1 MNTALPPIQ
10 PLAAP
15 SKNLYKLALVLSI
28 FTIVYNIAEGLVAG
42 YFGYEDEALTL
53 FGFGMDS
60 FIETISAVGVAHMV
74 IRIMR
79 NPLSSRDAF
88 EITAL
93 KVTGYSFYALCIVL
107 ALMAGIKIYYGQ
119 QPEETFWG
127 IVVSV
132 ISIAVMLAII
142 YWKTDLGKKLNSKPL
157 IADANCAKVC
167 VYMSLVL
174 LVSSLLYKFFK
185 IPYID
190 IVGTAGIIWF
200 SYKEGKECF
209 EKAKGIS
216 TCCDT
221 CS

>member
-1 MNTALPPIQ
+1 MNTTLPPII
-10 PLAAP
+10 PLTSP
-15 SKNLYKLALVLSI
+15 PKKLYRLALILSV

-42 YFGYEDEALTL
+42 YFGFEDEALTL

-60 FIETISAVGVAHMV
+60 FIETISAIGVAHMI

-79 NPLSSRDAF
+79 NPLSSRDEF

-93 KVTGYSFYALCIVL
+93 KITGYSFYGLCIVL
-107 ALMAGIKIYYGQ
+107 TLMASIKVYYGQ

-127 IVVSV
+127 IVVSSV
-132 ISIAVMLAII
+132 SIIFMLAII

-167 VYMSLVL
+167 VYMSVVL
-174 LVSSLLYKFFK
+174 LVSSLLYMLFR

-190 IVGTAGIIWF
+190 IAGTAGIIWF

-209 EKAKGIS
+209 EKANGIS